1 MVGSGEATLL
11 VSRETLRK
19 KKKKKKKKKP
29 GAGGA

>member
-11 VSRETLRK
+11 ASRETLRK
-19 KKKKKKKKKP
+19 KKKKKP